1 MYGGKEPGLRSDFVV
16 NDQANGYPGRTVKTT
31 ASREELENLVRSGYL
46 VIRRLIESHTA
57 SALAEA
63 VLRLA
68 DAEVGDPGSEYLE
81 GESIYIRSLLD
92 KDPVFHPLVR
102 MEPALSIARSLL
114 GPQVWIDLE
123 ARLNY
128 AGSPGVAVP
137 WHGHLP
143 VIPDPL
149 PAWFCYPH
157 QVHCLVYLDQITEAE
172 GALCLLPGSHA
183 DPGVRI
189 PLGDGSPKDSEVRLY
204 FQPGDA
210 VLIHGNLW
218 HRTVPSQANAGYR
231 RLLLLGYVPAWI
243 RNDIGDQGVRA
254 AHPLKA
260 DLALTGDSELRELLG
275 EFRWLATSAAVSCA
289 RSSKQISSFSNEST
303 PPDQVRVNISG
314 SDSAHR
320 VAG

>member
-1 MYGGKEPGLRSDFVV
+1 MNDGEPLFRTDFIV
-16 NDQANGYPGRTVKTT
+16 NDQVNGYPVRTVETT
-31 ASREELENLVRSGYL
+31 ASRAELDDLVRTGYL
-46 VIRRLIESHTA
+46 VMRGLIDPDVAAT
-57 SALAEA
+57 LAEG

-68 DAEVGDPGSEYLE
+68 TTEAVQPGSEYLE
-81 GESIYIRSLLD
+81 GESIYIRGLLD

-102 MEPALSIARSLL
+102 LEPALSIARSLL

-143 VIPDPL
+143 VIPDPQ

-157 QVHCLVYLDQITEAE
+157 QVHCLVYLDRITEVE
-172 GALCLLPGSHA
+172 GALCLLPGSHT
-183 DPGVRI
+183 DLGVRI
-189 PLGDGSPKDSEVRLY
+189 PLGDGSQKDGEIRL
-204 FQPGDA
+204 FFEPGDA

-218 HRTVPSQANAGYR
+218 HRTAPSQEDAGYR

-243 RNDIGDQGVRA
+243 RNNTGDRGIRA

-260 DLALTGDSELRELLG
+260 DLALAGDSEMRELLG
-275 EFRWLATSAAVSCA
+275 EFSW
-289 RSSKQISSFSNEST
+289 
-303 PPDQVRVNISG
+303 
-314 SDSAHR
+314 
-320 VAG
+320 